1 MYANVQTWDVD
12 IFIVIALFNWHTLW
26 ILHIQ
31 YLDSNTGNE
40 IQDTMTRGNKDF
52 FNCYTFIEYHLHGN
66 HLYHFNVICKTSI
79 AELEWWPSKGFR
91 SVHATIW
98 REMPAKVKKAPLWF
112 FSCYKQRLGIIAQC
126 FTELGLDMLV
136 MWTVFIALYFCVVA
150 MFWYG
155 LHSGKL
161 QYILIVLNVLFSIQA
176 IWYIYIY
183 ILRQGNTRTI
193 CKNKIMM
200 ALPLLM
206 RVRTMIFSIE
216 FSVICNLG

>member
-1 MYANVQTWDVD
+1 MQ
-12 IFIVIALFNWHTLW
+12 HTLVVHFLTV
-26 ILHIQ
+26 ITKLHRKIEDHLPLYNS
-31 YLDSNTGNE
+31 YLLQQARCKC
-40 IQDTMTRGNKDF
+40 ITRGNKDF

-176 IWYIYIY
+176 IWHIYCVKAIQE
-183 ILRQGNTRTI
+183 LFV
-193 CKNKIMM
+193 KIK
-200 ALPLLM
+200 
-206 RVRTMIFSIE
+206 
-216 FSVICNLG
+216 